1 MEAGVDTGRA
11 TGTPSA
17 SRGRRFALA
26 VALLLAAGVVV
37 AAIVL
42 GTHSGSPRTTDNPA
56 SAGGAAIV
64 RRRDLVETDTESGT
78 LAYAS
83 PQTVYNRLS
92 GTITWL
98 PAVGQLIRPGQTL
111 YTVNGRPVVLFDGA
125 LPAYRAL
132 TAKDSPGQDILQLN
146 SDLVQMGF
154 ADGQITIDDAWQT
167 GTTDAVERWQATLGR
182 EADRRDRARPDRVPP
197 RRPAG
202 HTAGDDV
209 RVDGRWVRWA
219 ARAAA
224 LARPTVVAS
233 QRRA

>member
-64 RRRDLVETDTESGT
+64 QRRNLVETDTESGT

-167 GTTDAVERWQATLGR
+167 GTTDAVERWQATLDEKQTGKIALGR
-182 EADRRDRARPDRVPP
+182 IVFLPGAQRVTQL
-197 RRPAG
+197 G
-202 HTAGDDV
+202 TTCGST
-209 RVDGRWVRWA
+209 GSGSGGGW
-219 ARAAA
+219 AAA